1 MPNEATLKPTWPA
14 GSSMEQ
20 RFVIA
25 VTGLQSPQRE
35 DEWRKL
41 LPEVNWSQLLEVT
54 RPDLYPY
61 LHFCMQTRVGVGFCP
76 QKVMWQLASSRQVTA
91 LRNLRRLAELRA
103 IQTALAAQNIPIIAL
118 TRIMLAFLA
127 YHDPSL
133 RPMHDMDSSL

>member
-20 RFVIA
+20 RFVLA
-25 VTGLQSPQRE
+25 VIGHQSPQRE

-91 LRNLRRLAELRA
+91 LRNLRPPPHFPDIHTPLP
-103 IQTALAAQNIPIIAL
+103 AQNI
-118 TRIMLAFLA
+118 
-127 YHDPSL
+127 
-133 RPMHDMDSSL
+133 